1 MGVFQRAH
9 SNSKQVAVYLAHL
22 SATVLPLRADVAMS
36 HASARGSPYADKG
49 VGGRDSH
56 LWRRRPQ
63 CFVRPGWVEKMLE
76 AYGELAKAMTSAPSK
91 PELVLACSQRD
102 DDVLEHARGRP
113 VMAGRAALGPWAGWV
128 MKTGDPLCAPF
139 SGGASKA
146 RLALHSRV
154 VRSTLGVPSPA
165 QVAALPSACSHR
177 QLPTTT
183 TSH

>member
-1 MGVFQRAH
+1 MLCPAWLGREDVGSVWLDGDGDDERAE
-9 SNSKQVAVYLAHL
+9 QA
-22 SATVLPLRADVAMS
+22 
-36 HASARGSPYADKG
+36 
-49 VGGRDSH
+49 GR
-56 LWRRRPQ
+56 
-63 CFVRPGWVEKMLE
+63 
-76 AYGELAKAMTSAPSK
+76 
-91 PELVLACSQRD
+91 VLACSQRD

-113 VMAGRAALGPWAGWV
+113 VMAGRAALVPWAGWV

-177 QLPTTT
+177 QLLYHHHLPLASPLHTPLLAIPTLRSRRQPFLCPISTT
-183 TSH
+183 LTLALARPLSAGRRLC